1 MLGAIEPWLAAGLG
15 ALIATLIVL
24 PLAWLG
30 ARGGQRLRRSVA
42 SLRDLS
48 IVEFD
53 ASLRLV
59 EISGAHFPELG
70 WTNPSGCRRQ
80 LDQVVAPV
88 EAQAMAGHCRA
99 ALRGESRSIE
109 HRPGADNDVFW
120 VRVVP
125 LADRA
130 GQPTRGLI
138 VTTDLSDRERS
149 GARAR
154 DDLIEDAIVGITR
167 SLARTNDPS
176 VVRASVCEA
185 ARLIAGADMAA
196 LLEPSTDGRG
206 LVSRRTLGAELGGMF
221 IPLSEAS
228 TASRAFVSA
237 QSDFV
242 VDARVAAPRDREL
255 GRRTRT
261 RSIASYPMV
270 RDGRTVGVLA
280 VGWRDVASEISLARD
295 DQLATLARE
304 AEVAIGR
311 SELLG
316 QLEQLAR
323 TDELTGLLNRRA
335 WDEQL
340 AKEVARALRDE
351 QPLCV
356 AMLDLDLFKDY
367 NDRRGHQAGDRLLRE
382 AAAVWRSALRP
393 YDTLARYGGEEFG
406 AILPSCAVDEG
417 LRLVERLR
425 RSTPEGETVSVGVAE
440 WDRSEGPEA
449 LVGRADEALYEAK
462 ALGRNRAVAAQV
474 GGERELL
481 S

>member
-1 MLGAIEPWLAAGLG
+1 MLGAVGPWVAAGLG
-15 ALIATLIVL
+15 ALIAAAIALALAVL
-24 PLAWLG
+24 LS
-30 ARGGQRLRRSVA
+30 QRAVRVSRAVA
-42 SLRDLS
+42 SLRDVS

-53 ASLRLV
+53 AALRLV
-59 EISGAHFPELG
+59 EVSGARFDELA
-70 WTNPSGCRRQ
+70 WTDPRGRRRR
-80 LDQVVAPV
+80 LDEVLPAV
-88 EAQAMAGHCRA
+88 EAQALAGHCRA

-109 HRPGADNDVFW
+109 YRPGADVDVFW

-125 LADRA
+125 LLDRD
-130 GQPTRGLI
+130 GLPTSGLI
-138 VTTDLSDRERS
+138 VTTDLSDRERGGVPAGEDS
-149 GARAR
+149 
-154 DDLIEDAIVGITR
+154 IEDAIIGITR

-176 VVRASVCEA
+176 AVRDSVCEA
-185 ARLIAGADMAA
+185 ARLIAGAQMAT

-206 LVSRRTLGAELGGMF
+206 LVAKSTIGGDLGGMF
-221 IPLSEAS
+221 IPLNEAS
-228 TASRAFVSA
+228 TASRSFVSA
-237 QSDFV
+237 ESDFV
-242 VDARVAAPRDREL
+242 VDARIAAPRDREL

-261 RSIASYPMV
+261 RSIASHPMV
-270 RDGRTVGVLA
+270 REGRTVGVLA
-280 VGWRDVASEISLARD
+280 VGWREVVSEISLARV
-295 DQLATLARE
+295 DQIATLAHE

-340 AKEVARALRDE
+340 AKEVARALRDK

-382 AAAVWRSALRP
+382 ASAVWRSALRP

-406 AILPSCAVDEG
+406 AILPSCAIDEG

-440 WDRSEGPEA
+440 WNRREGPEA

-462 ALGRNRAVAAQV
+462 AQGRNRAVADSP
-474 GGERELL
+474 GGPRELL